1 MRKILAVAVKEVR
14 QVRRDALS
22 LLLLLGLPTFFLVL
36 YGFALNFDVRHVALA
51 VQDDD
56 MSAASRELVSTFV
69 NSIYFDRVASPPAG
83 TDLESLL
90 ESRAAKAVLVI
101 PRGFASRLEAGRRA
115 PVQLLLDGS
124 DAITATTVLGY
135 AGALTASANLE
146 SLRRTVVTLAPSE
159 AVAGIDYRPLVWY
172 NPRLESTQFLVPGL
186 IGTLLMLTA
195 ALSTALSVVR
205 EKERGTME
213 QLRLAPVRTWQVIV
227 GKTLPYLA
235 ISLIAA
241 VAIVAVARALF
252 GVAVRGSYVDLLV
265 ATLVYLIG
273 GLGFGLLISTLAS
286 TQAAAF
292 QLTLLTSNLPAI
304 MLSGYIFQIRSMP
317 EALQWITYAV
327 PARYFLVISRGII
340 LKGAPLGPYWRELA
354 ALVVFAVVVL
364 GLATLRLAKEEG

>member
-1 MRKILAVAVKEVR
+1 
-14 QVRRDALS
+14 
-22 LLLLLGLPTFFLVL
+22 
-36 YGFALNFDVRHVALA
+36 
-51 VQDDD
+51 
-56 MSAASRELVSTFV
+56 
-69 NSIYFDRVASPPAG
+69 
-83 TDLESLL
+83 
-90 ESRAAKAVLVI
+90 
-101 PRGFASRLEAGRRA
+101 
-115 PVQLLLDGS
+115 
-124 DAITATTVLGY
+124 
-135 AGALTASANLE
+135 
-146 SLRRTVVTLAPSE
+146 
-159 AVAGIDYRPLVWY
+159 
-172 NPRLESTQFLVPGL
+172 
-186 IGTLLMLTA
+186 
-195 ALSTALSVVR
+195 
-205 EKERGTME
+205 ME

>member
-1 MRKILAVAVKEVR
+1 VRKILAVAVKEVR